1 MGARSSQ
8 CFRASSALAAPASPA
23 QVTAALSPKN
33 ASVPRSCAE
42 IPSACRCRSTKAGGF
57 IPETLACG
65 IPFAAAIL
73 DAGQGCSY
81 QDVSPAGGF
90 VSERTQIAAVVL
102 AAGKGTR
109 MKSDKAK
116 VLHQACGRPMAF
128 FPIRAA
134 AALACAPRGVVLGH
148 HA

>member
-90 VSERTQIAAVVL
+90 VSERTQIAAVVV

-109 MKSDKAK
+109 MKSRKAK
-116 VLHQACGRPMAF
+116 GLHQACGRPPACF
-128 FPIRAA
+128 ATRPDVAR
-134 AALACAPRGVVLGH
+134 ACAPLDVLVGA